1 MADQSFTS
9 KPENLTEE
17 RSESASGRSIG
28 RGKAILVAGMHRS
41 GTSAM
46 TRVLSLAGAGLP
58 RTLMPPAADN
68 PNGFWESG
76 PVAQLNDELLREIGS
91 RWDDVFGFV
100 SRPDAARFRTS
111 AISRIRQCLDQEFAA
126 TSLPVI
132 KDPRLSLLMDL
143 WIPALQQSQYDPCV
157 VVLVRNPL
165 EVAASL
171 QQRNGFP
178 SAKSSLVWAA
188 YTLAV
193 ERSTRSLP
201 RLFVDYEE
209 LEQNWR
215 TVLSRTESALGIMFP
230 QLTVSSQLEIERF
243 LAKGA
248 RHHLASRA
256 QLRARRDL
264 APWIGRIYDCF
275 GQGDS
280 GILEPDA
287 SEIDAVFGEMG
298 AAAQIFAPIVV
309 DLSERLDQA
318 EQTSAIDRETA
329 KARIDALDAHRI
341 ELEQAR
347 GQDQEA
353 FQSERSALTAQARAA
368 QEQIAAAVKAHE
380 QVLDQKVRE
389 IFRLEEAAALLEQ
402 RCADLDA
409 SRRKIEDDRTREER
423 RLVEELDQTQHR
435 VKALDAHRQEL
446 ETARWRDAERSG
458 FVLDG
463 TITAASAQ
471 LCQLKDRL
479 ESAGTSIIEA
489 QRQLVTLSEEGRRAR
504 WQAFEQVAAP
514 QSGPAA
520 LSRVNIVRRV
530 LRRTSLGRAGLIA
543 LSGLWD
549 RRSAPL
555 FSQLRT
561 YARGNGPSPHPLFDE
576 AFYKLHSPD
585 IAAQG
590 EIGLVHYLGFGCSE
604 GRDPHPLFDV
614 RWYRAQA
621 GSELE
626 AHRMTALQ
634 HYLFRGAREGKNPHP
649 LFDTAYYV
657 SRAATLDIKTDNPL
671 IHYLLGGWRSGA
683 SPHPLFDTEYYI
695 ERYPDVLRANVPP
708 LLHYVQRGW
717 REGRDPHPLFATS
730 WYLSQNPDVAAA
742 GLEPLRHYLLK
753 GGAERRDPSPLF
765 PSREYLDGNPDVESA
780 GVNPLVHFLQRGAFE
795 ARLPLA
801 GFDAV
806 AYATGT
812 PALAASELPPLLHAV
827 RNDALHQ
834 VFPLRSNFEAELRDH
849 VRALAEAAR
858 SQSPAPSLA
867 GPPAGPARLPSA
879 GPEPYP
885 ADRSSASGQQDG
897 VLFTD
902 LESNRAQ
909 AEDAYDWP
917 AYLKLR
923 TSLTSARR
931 KYIEGLELPAPEMIS
946 LSGRSLEETARRL
959 KFDRTSAPLVS
970 IIIPAFNNARY
981 TLECLAALRDRLGR
995 IQAEVIVADDAS
1007 TDETAGLM
1015 QLIDGLVHLRS
1026 EENRG
1031 FLRNCNG
1038 AAEKARGRIVIFLN
1052 NDVQVQPGW
1061 LEPLVEALAD
1071 PGVAIS
1077 APKLLFPNGRLQ
1089 EAGARLNPD
1098 GSAQLIGLFDDPGLA
1113 RFNTDRDVDYASGAC
1128 IAISR
1133 ALFTDLGG
1141 FDDTLAPAYCEDVDL
1156 CYRARERGLRV
1167 RYVAASEVVH
1177 HLSVTSNALPGDYK
1191 LAQVRRNTQRII
1203 GRWGKQVSEDNRVK
1217 VIANYLPQFH
1227 TIPENDRWWGAGFTE
1242 WTNVAKALPN
1252 YAGHTQPR
1260 RPGELG
1266 YYDLTNPG
1274 VLEAQTDLAR
1284 RHGIDGFCVYYYW
1297 FAGRRILQRP
1307 LDMIAERHDLGF
1319 PFCICWANENWTRT
1333 WDGQDR
1339 EVLLAQ
1345 TYSDQDDEAVIR
1357 DMLRY
1362 IRAPHYIRVQ
1372 GKPLVILYRPSLL
1385 PDAKRTAD
1393 RWRAICRAQ
1402 GVGEI
1407 YLAFVETF
1415 ENALTYPDPAS
1426 IGFDATIEFPP
1437 SGVSNPISLPGK
1449 RFNPRFEGVVSD
1461 YMTTVRRY
1469 FAEPVPGHRRFRG
1482 VMPSW
1487 DNTARRQDRS
1497 YSYHDASP
1505 GAFQAWLEWAM
1516 AVTREQ
1522 NPSGERFVFVNA
1534 WNEWAE
1540 GAYLEPDKRIG
1551 RGWLEAVRNAHDA
1564 HLWPRPE
1571 DN

>member
-1 MADQSFTS
+1 M
-9 KPENLTEE
+9 K
-17 RSESASGRSIG
+17 
-28 RGKAILVAGMHRS
+28 
-41 GTSAM
+41 
-46 TRVLSLAGAGLP
+46 
-58 RTLMPPAADN
+58 
-68 PNGFWESG
+68 
-76 PVAQLNDELLREIGS
+76 
-91 RWDDVFGFV
+91 
-100 SRPDAARFRTS
+100 
-111 AISRIRQCLDQEFAA
+111 
-126 TSLPVI
+126 
-132 KDPRLSLLMDL
+132 
-143 WIPALQQSQYDPCV
+143 
-157 VVLVRNPL
+157 
-165 EVAASL
+165 
-171 QQRNGFP
+171 
-178 SAKSSLVWAA
+178 
-188 YTLAV
+188 
-193 ERSTRSLP
+193 
-201 RLFVDYEE
+201 
-209 LEQNWR
+209 
-215 TVLSRTESALGIMFP
+215 
-230 QLTVSSQLEIERF
+230 
-243 LAKGA
+243 
-248 RHHLASRA
+248 
-256 QLRARRDL
+256 
-264 APWIGRIYDCF
+264 
-275 GQGDS
+275 
-280 GILEPDA
+280 
-287 SEIDAVFGEMG
+287 
-298 AAAQIFAPIVV
+298 
-309 DLSERLDQA
+309 
-318 EQTSAIDRETA
+318 
-329 KARIDALDAHRI
+329 ALDAHRA
-341 ELEQAR
+341 ELEAAR
-347 GQDQEA
+347 WHDE
-353 FQSERSALTAQARAA
+353 QSHTAQLAITTGQLRDA
-368 QEQIAAAVKAHE
+368 EHAV
-380 QVLDQKVRE
+380 Q
-389 IFRLEEAAALLEQ
+389 
-402 RCADLDA
+402 
-409 SRRKIEDDRTREER
+409 
-423 RLVEELDQTQHR
+423 
-435 VKALDAHRQEL
+435 ALDAHRQEL
-446 ETARWRDAERSG
+446 ETARWRDAERSET
-458 FVLDG
+458 VLDG
-463 TITAASAQ
+463 TIRAASSQ
-471 LCQLKDRL
+471 LVQLTDRL
-479 ESAGTSIIEA
+479 ESAGAAIIEA
-489 QRQLVTLSEEGRRAR
+489 QRHLIALREERRRAR
-504 WQAFEQVAAP
+504 WKAFEQAAAP
-514 QSGPAA
+514 KAGPVA
-520 LSRVNIVRRV
+520 LSRSNLVRKL
-530 LRRTSLGRAGLIA
+530 LRRTSLGKASLIA
-543 LSGLWD
+543 LTGLWD

-555 FSQLRT
+555 FSQLKA
-561 YARGNGPSPHPLFDE
+561 YVRGNGHSPHPLFDE
-576 AFYKLHSPD
+576 AFYKAHSPD

-590 EIGLVHYLGFGCSE
+590 QIGLIHYLGFGCSE
-604 GRDPHPLFDV
+604 GRNPHPLFDV

-621 GSELE
+621 GSALE
-626 AHRMTALQ
+626 SQRMTALQ
-634 HYLFRGAREGKNPHP
+634 HYLFHGAREGKNPHP

-657 SRAATLDIKTDNPL
+657 SRADTLDIKLENPL
-671 IHYLLGGWRSGA
+671 IHYLSKGWRSGT

-695 ERYPDVLRANVPP
+695 DRYPDVVRADVPP
-708 LLHYVQRGW
+708 LLHYVQTGW

-742 GLEPLRHYLLK
+742 GLDPLRHYLLK

-765 PSREYLDGNPDVESA
+765 PSREYLDSNPDVEAA

-806 AYATGT
+806 AYATGA

-827 RNDALHQ
+827 QNEALNR
-834 VFPLRSNFEAELRDH
+834 VFPLRLNFEAELRDH
-849 VRALAEAAR
+849 VRALAEAAL
-858 SQSPAPSLA
+858 SLSPAPSPASLPLELA
-867 GPPAGPARLPSA
+867 KPKSRSPEPSA
-879 GPEPYP
+879 
-885 ADRSSASGQQDG
+885 ADRLTASDQQDG
-897 VLFTD
+897 LLFSD
-902 LESNRAQ
+902 LNSSRAQ
-909 AEDAYDWP
+909 SEDTYDWP

-923 TSLTSARR
+923 TSLTTARR
-931 KYIEGLELPAPEMIS
+931 KYIEALELPAPEMIS
-946 LSGRSLEETARRL
+946 LTGRSLEEAARQLR
-959 KFDRTSAPLVS
+959 FARSSSPLVS

-981 TLECLAALRDRLGR
+981 TLECLAALRGRLGR
-995 IQAEVIVADDAS
+995 IEAEVIVADDAS
-1007 TDETAGLM
+1007 TDETASLM

-1038 AAEKARGRIVIFLN
+1038 AADKARGRFLIFLN

-1061 LEPLVEALAD
+1061 LEPLVDALAD
-1071 PGVAIS
+1071 PGVAIA

-1128 IAISR
+1128 IAISK

-1167 RYVAASEVVH
+1167 RYVASSEVVH

-1191 LAQVRRNTQRII
+1191 LAQVRRNTQRIL
-1203 GRWGKQVSEDNRVK
+1203 GRWGKQVCEDNRVR

-1242 WTNVAKALPN
+1242 WTNVAKTLPN
-1252 YAGHTQPR
+1252 YSGHNQPR

-1274 VLEAQTDLAR
+1274 VLEAQTELAR
-1284 RHGIDGFCVYYYW
+1284 QYGIDGFCVYYYW
-1297 FAGRRILQRP
+1297 FAGRRILERP

-1372 GKPLVILYRPSLL
+1372 GKPLVILYRPGLL
-1385 PDAKRTAD
+1385 PDARRTAE
-1393 RWRAICRAQ
+1393 RWRTLCRAE

-1415 ENALTYPDPAS
+1415 ENALTYPDPAL

-1437 SGVSNPISLPGK
+1437 SGVSNPIALPGK

-1516 AVTREQ
+1516 AITREQ

-1571 DN
+1571 GS